1 MFWEY
6 PMRKVF
12 FCLTLLSYVGLSSS
26 AVQAENSIKGVWR
39 VSDIAREYNDQSIS
53 QPLPSQ
59 IIFTNR
65 HYSIVWMP
73 SEEAIPAFATRW
85 QPTDEEK
92 LQRFGEIVV
101 NSGTYS
107 LNGSE
112 LRIEPVVARFAEF
125 MGGYI
130 DYQLSWAGD
139 DLVLTFMDEVTFDG
153 VRAPWVAPRR
163 GKEHLTLVRKED

>member
-1 MFWEY
+1 
-6 PMRKVF
+6 MRNAL
-12 FCLTLLSYVGLSSS
+12 FCLSLLSYVGLSSC

-53 QPLPSQ
+53 EPLPSQ
-59 IIFTNR
+59 IIFTNL

-73 SEEAIPAFATRW
+73 GEEAIPAFATRW

-92 LQRFGEIVV
+92 MQSFGEIVV

-112 LRIEPVVARFAEF
+112 LRIKPVVARFAEF

>member
-1 MFWEY
+1 
-6 PMRKVF
+6 MRHYS
-12 FCLTLLSYVGLSSS
+12 FCFSLLGIFGFSSG
-26 AVQAENSIKGVWR
+26 AVHAQNSIEGVWR
-39 VSDIAREYNDQSIS
+39 VSDISREYNDQSIS
-53 QPLPSQ
+53 DPLPSQ

-107 LNGSE
+107 LDGSE

-130 DYQLSWAGD
+130 DYQLSWVGD

-153 VRAPWVAPRR
+153 IRAPWAAPRR

>member
-1 MFWEY
+1 
-6 PMRKVF
+6 MRNVL
-12 FCLTLLSYVGLSSS
+12 FCLSLLSYFGMSSS

-53 QPLPSQ
+53 DPLPSQ

-73 SEEAIPAFATRW
+73 RRDAIPAFETRW

-107 LNGSE
+107 LDGAE
-112 LRIEPVVARFAEF
+112 LRIKPVVARYAEF

-130 DYQLSWAGD
+130 DYQVTWAGD

-153 VRAPWVAPRR
+153 VRAPWVASRR

>member
-1 MFWEY
+1 
-6 PMRKVF
+6 MRKLL
-12 FCLTLLSYVGLSSS
+12 FCLSLLSFLGLSS
-26 AVQAENSIKGVWR
+26 APVQADNSIKGVWR
-39 VSDIAREYNDQSIS
+39 VSDITREYNDQSIS
-53 QPLPSQ
+53 DPLPSQ

-73 SEEAIPAFATRW
+73 RKEAIPAFETRW

-107 LNGSE
+107 LDGDN
-112 LRIEPVVARFAEF
+112 LRIMPVVARFAEF

-130 DYQLSWAGD
+130 DYQVTWNGD
-139 DLVLTFMDEVTFDG
+139 DMILTFMDEVTFDG
-153 VRAPWVAPRR
+153 VRAPWVAPHR